1 MVKADVEGLSR
12 RMILDIP
19 KLSKRIT
26 VCRSIINRKI
36 KIILC
41 SAAAIF
47 DVELDIA
54 LKIMRRTI
62 SWEKIENSFLYGII

>member
-1 MVKADVEGLSR
+1 MVKADVEALFR

-19 KLSKRIT
+19 KFIKRIT

-41 SAAAIF
+41 PVSAIF

-62 SWEKIENSFLYGII
+62 SWEKIENSFLYDVI